1 MVLLAQPGIALRESL
16 CEGDNA
22 FWLQGPCLGAV
33 GAGGTLGTLISELLG
48 LAAVPKWPNCG
59 SSACEMS
66 DVPWCWG
73 SSDSEL
79 HLLGGAWLGSA
90 VAGSPAASQSCCLL
104 WVMLSK

>member
-1 MVLLAQPGIALRESL
+1 MVLLGIALRESL

-48 LAAVPKWPNCG
+48 LAAVPKWPSCG

-79 HLLGGAWLGSA
+79 HLLGERGWA
-90 VAGSPAASQSCCLL
+90 VLWQAALQRHRAAAFCG
-104 WVMLSK
+104 